1 LYLARIV
8 PRDNIGVTIVIA
20 MIYLAMNTAVDLL
33 YTWLDPLVGQ
43 HNDAFGDKFSAFQ
56 AGHLYTVA
64 PVHQDQRLPAA

>member
-1 LYLARIV
+1 
-8 PRDNIGVTIVIA
+8 